1 MRVRAAEALGRLA
14 TGGSASPGASAS
26 EATTVLAEV
35 ARKDGYALVREAAA
49 RALAAVDPA
58 AAAGVLGEL
67 AAKDPEPRLRRV
79 AAELLAA
86 PRAAVPR

>member
-1 MRVRAAEALGRLA
+1 MVASDADAPGEAD
-14 TGGSASPGASAS
+14 PP
-26 EATTVLAEV
+26 V
-35 ARKDGYALVREAAA
+35 ARRPRASAA